1 MRLLFK
7 LFGVLVA
14 LSYINA
20 SFINPYPR
28 FESYNDGGNPGEAL
42 YLTKYIENGD
52 IETVR
57 LFILALRFIRI
68 LFVSYLSKS
77 SIKLNELQLPKQRQ
91 QRQMKTNT
99 N

>member
-57 LFILALRFIRI
+57 LFFLALRFIRI